1 MTASRAAGPR
11 REVGS
16 VARAVALLDA
26 LGESEA
32 EAGLGVNEL
41 ARRIGVNPST
51 ASRLLATLEQ
61 ARLVERAPGGPYR
74 LGLKLVA
81 LSDRVLARL
90 DVRERARPWLVMLVE
105 ETGETATLSIPG
117 AGEAITVDFVPA
129 PSSVVSMA
137 RLGRP
142 SVSHATAAGKVMLA
156 FGDDVALSRES
167 ELTAYTERTITDP
180 DALVRSL
187 AVVRERGIAEAVGE
201 REPDLAA
208 MAAPVLGRAGELVAL
223 SDRVLARLDVRE
235 RARPWLVMLVEETG
249 ETATLSIPGAGEAI
263 TVDFVPAPSS
273 VVSMARLGRPSISH
287 ATAAGKVML
296 AFGADVA
303 LSRESELT
311 AYTERTVTDPDTL
324 VRSLAVVRER
334 GIAEA
339 VGEREPDLA
348 AMAAP
353 VLGRAGELVAIIG
366 LQGPAGRLP
375 SSKRRALE
383 APLRRAAAEVGRLL
397 GGPGAVDSGSG

>member
-1 MTASRAAGPR
+1 MTASRAAGSR

-16 VARAVALLDA
+16 VARAAALLDA
-26 LGESEA
+26 LGDS

-51 ASRLLATLEQ
+51 ASRLLATLEH

-90 DVRERARPWLVMLVE
+90 DVRERARPWLVMLVQ
-105 ETGETATLSIPG
+105 ETGETATLSVPG

-156 FGDDVALSRES
+156 FGDDVALSRGA

-208 MAAPVLGRAGELVAL
+208 MAAPVLGRAGELVA
-223 SDRVLARLDVRE
+223 
-235 RARPWLVMLVEETG
+235 
-249 ETATLSIPGAGEAI
+249 
-263 TVDFVPAPSS
+263 
-273 VVSMARLGRPSISH
+273 
-287 ATAAGKVML
+287 
-296 AFGADVA
+296 
-303 LSRESELT
+303 
-311 AYTERTVTDPDTL
+311 
-324 VRSLAVVRER
+324 
-334 GIAEA
+334 
-339 VGEREPDLA
+339 
-348 AMAAP
+348 
-353 VLGRAGELVAIIG
+353 IIG

-375 SSKRRALE
+375 TSKRRALE

-397 GGPGAVDSGSG
+397 GASGAVDSGSG